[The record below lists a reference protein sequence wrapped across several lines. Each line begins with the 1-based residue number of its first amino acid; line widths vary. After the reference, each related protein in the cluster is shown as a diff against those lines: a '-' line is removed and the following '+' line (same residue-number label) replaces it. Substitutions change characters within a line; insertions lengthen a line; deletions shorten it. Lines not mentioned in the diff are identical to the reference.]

1 MFVFLTVE
9 TLNGIESPATTEVR
23 HLFFALLPVGDMY
36 EVGAESGRYYCLN
49 VPLRDGID
57 DQSESNNTWGHTFL
71 LFCDYH
77 MRFDQ
82 RVCMFCFQATGSC
95 SSLLLD
101 RWWII
106 TSRPASSCRSVSSSY
121 HLLLYDL
128 ICVCAIAS
136 PVCVCLQCGA
146 DSLGCDRLGCFNLS
160 IRGHGWDKVF
170 SSWTQIFL
178 NSQHMSTDSCNIICV
193 CGFQWVCGVCEEL

>member
-9 TLNGIESPATTEVR
+9 TLNGIKSPAKTEV
-23 HLFFALLPVGDMY
+23 HHQFFALLPVGDMY

-57 DQSESNNTWGHTFL
+57 DQSESNNTWDHTFL

-106 TSRPASSCRSVSSSY
+106 TSPPASSCRSVSSSY
-121 HLLLYDL
+121 HLLQYDL
-128 ICVCAIAS
+128 ICVCDCLTRCVSVCSVERTRWAVTGWAAS
-136 PVCVCLQCGA
+136 TWASVDTGE
-146 DSLGCDRLGCFNLS
+146 
-160 IRGHGWDKVF
+160 
-170 SSWTQIFL
+170 T
-178 NSQHMSTDSCNIICV
+178 
-193 CGFQWVCGVCEEL
+193 

>member
-9 TLNGIESPATTEVR
+9 TLNGIKSPAKTEVR

-95 SSLLLD
+95 SSLLLN

-128 ICVCAIAS
+128 ICVCVRL
-136 PVCVCLQCGA
+136 PHLVCVCLQCGA

-160 IRGHGWDKVF
+160 IRGHGWDINSF
-170 SSWTQIFL
+170 FQL
-178 NSQHMSTDSCNIICV
+178 NSNI
-193 CGFQWVCGVCEEL
+193 FKQPAHEYW